1 MITSARLKPSVRI
14 RTTEAVDRQSIQEI
28 LLDAYDQFQGMLSHQ
43 QWEEYRGNIIAAILA
58 NTAWATLLAEV
69 DGNAVGAVLLYT
81 SSTTAYGPAAH
92 SIEHPI
98 IRLLGVKRSARGQG
112 VATALI
118 EACIRFAQEAGAGYI
133 YLHTSD
139 LMQEAIA
146 LYEKLGFER
155 VPEKEF
161 NVQAIL
167 VKCYRRPIGSLAAP

>member
-1 MITSARLKPSVRI
+1 MITSARLKTNVIVRA
-14 RTTEAVDRQSIQEI
+14 TDTADRESIEQV
-28 LLDAYDQFQGMLSHQ
+28 LLDAYDQFQGMLSPE
-43 QWEEYRGNIIAAILA
+43 QWEEYRSNIVTAILA
-58 NTAWATLLAEV
+58 NKPLAKLLAEV
-69 DGNAVGAVLLYT
+69 DGNPVGAVLLYT
-81 SSTTAYGPAAH
+81 SSVTAYGPAAV

-112 VATALI
+112 VATALV
-118 EACIRFAQEAGAGYI
+118 EACIRLAQEAGAGYI

-161 NVQAIL
+161 TNQAIL
-167 VKCYRRPIGSLAAP
+167 VKCYRRQIGSPSIP